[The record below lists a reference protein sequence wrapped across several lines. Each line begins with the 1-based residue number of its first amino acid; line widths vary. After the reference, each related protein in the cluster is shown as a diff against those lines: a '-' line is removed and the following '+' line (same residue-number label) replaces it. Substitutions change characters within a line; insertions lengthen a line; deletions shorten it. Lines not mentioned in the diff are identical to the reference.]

1 MLRKEDFEL
10 IGTLGRTHGIQGE
23 IAAKLSVDLSGL
35 TDGMEEPLFLMLE
48 EDGLLIPHR
57 VLRLRPKNDE
67 IDLILFSG
75 INTKEQ
81 AEPLIGRQVWLDRE
95 YLDGTTSEDLLS
107 LEHYVGFQLYHA
119 NTRELLGVIEEID
132 DKTMNTLLKVV
143 SSEGEELVLPI
154 SEELIKDVD
163 LSTHQLYLHIPEGLL
178 ELS

>member
-1 MLRKEDFEL
+1 MLRKEDFEF

-23 IAAKLSVDLSGL
+23 IAAKLSVDISGL

-57 VLRLRPKNDE
+57 VLKLRPKNDE

-81 AEPLIGRQVWLDRE
+81 AETLMGRQVWLDRE

-107 LEHYVGFQLYHA
+107 LEHYVDFQLYHA

-132 DKTMNTLLKVV
+132 DKTMNTLLRVV
-143 SSEGEELVLPI
+143 SSEGDELVLPI
-154 SEELIKDVD
+154 SEELIEDVD
-163 LSTHQLYLHIPEGLL
+163 LSSHQLYLHIPEGLL